1 MEFCRLVASHDGKL
15 RCYEAVGEE
24 VASLSPVTAERE
36 RMCGPAEPKYVDACL
51 FGARVNAKPPAG
63 LVDPD

>member
-1 MEFCRLVASHDGKL
+1 
-15 RCYEAVGEE
+15 
-24 VASLSPVTAERE
+24 
-36 RMCGPAEPKYVDACL
+36 MCGPAEPKYVDACL